1 MKTGKRLMI
10 LLGMVLLVACGSDSS
25 ELRSY
30 LIATDRSGDVMQT
43 LGNELV
49 TWRSE
54 HEPLLGT
61 EAFSFDEARA
71 FYRQVVASMEREQA
85 KVTAFE
91 VPAQAT
97 EFHQSLLSF
106 YQHSIAMYS
115 RQSEVMDVLE
125 QINTLRG
132 QANPDQVLGQQLLD
146 RYEAIQ
152 QDLESLA
159 ERLRISARE
168 SAAGR
173 ERLGASL

>member
-1 MKTGKRLMI
+1 MKSTGLFTILVSLM
-10 LLGMVLLVACGSDSS
+10 LLVGCGSDSS
-25 ELRSY
+25 DLRSY

-43 LGNELV
+43 LANELV
-49 TWRSE
+49 AWRHE
-54 HEPLLGT
+54 NEPLIGT

-71 FYRQVVASMEREQA
+71 FFRQVVESMEREQA
-85 KVTAFE
+85 KVTALE
-91 VPAQAT
+91 VPAQAA

-106 YQHSIAMYS
+106 YQHNIAMYG

-125 QINTLRG
+125 QINILRG
-132 QANPDQVLGQQLLD
+132 QPNPDQTLAQQLLD

-159 ERLRISARE
+159 ERSRVSARE
-168 SAAGR
+168 STAGR